1 VDLAE
6 PGKEREEG
14 GPYTDEEYNDE
25 DEDLPIL
32 ELGIPQEGPVL
43 SIGAAEPVIA
53 QHQREEEPQHKP
65 TTEKRIVEVGD
76 FRWRLAV
83 VFWKPA

>member
-1 VDLAE
+1 MDLAE

-14 GPYTDEEYNDE
+14 APYTDEEYSNE

-43 SIGAAEPVIA
+43 SIGLGKRGLETKEAESWIGLTLLS
-53 QHQREEEPQHKP
+53 Q
-65 TTEKRIVEVGD
+65 
-76 FRWRLAV
+76 
-83 VFWKPA
+83 